1 MEIAVPRAAAGALFN
16 TMEETNTSIE
26 SVMSNSAIRKQR
38 VFGLWKELFSR
49 EM

>member
-1 MEIAVPRAAAGALFN
+1 MEIAVPRAAAGTLFN